1 MNSDFRRIPRNETA
15 RVRLALEGSFSMWEV
30 THSCITCS
38 FLFSLLKCVRVPFDR
53 IACNTPLCSRARNG
67 KTQTDFKIRSRHQL
81 SPKQEYLWPYK
92 DQYPANFFSKFT
104 QKIIQ
109 FLLKILFV
117 SMPLQIES
125 FSQYCFKMYTKDYCE
140 FLSKFLLFI
149 LIKNMSIITR
159 SLNLVSYPTVLT
171 TILCWRIQGRGV
183 RITCPTSRSNFFYA
197 GFGKNFA
204 KY

>member
-81 SPKQEYLWPYK
+81 SPKQQYLWPYR
-92 DQYPANFFSKFT
+92 DQYPANFFF
-104 QKIIQ
+104 KIYAKDNWISSENS
-109 FLLKILFV
+109 FRIDAPTNGIIFSILFQNV
-117 SMPLQIES
+117 HKRLLWVFIKIPFVYFDKKCVNNYTEFEPGLLSNCSNHYSMLADPREG
-125 FSQYCFKMYTKDYCE
+125 C
-140 FLSKFLLFI
+140 
-149 LIKNMSIITR
+149 
-159 SLNLVSYPTVLT
+159 
-171 TILCWRIQGRGV
+171 
-183 RITCPTSRSNFFYA
+183 
-197 GFGKNFA
+197 
-204 KY
+204 